1 MNPEIENNIPAE
13 QEAPAPAI
21 IEDAAAQEVQEQT
34 ATLQE
39 QEAAPA
45 QEAPAI
51 IEDAATVA
59 PTPAKEDKPTAQ
71 AKDDPESYVRFHKP
85 YLFEGNYYAGIDLKK
100 IENLSAKDMC
110 EAEKYLSRQGIVSPL
125 PEMTME
131 YIAFIANKATGQ
143 PIEFFKQLPPK
154 DATKVKNRVTSFFYG
169 ED

>member
-1 MNPEIENNIPAE
+1 MNPETEKIIHDAAADAAQEA

-21 IEDAAAQEVQEQT
+21 IEDAATVAH
-34 ATLQE
+34 
-39 QEAAPA
+39 APA
-45 QEAPAI
+45 QE
-51 IEDAATVA
+51 
-59 PTPAKEDKPTAQ
+59 DKPTPPVHE
-71 AKDDPESYVRFHKP
+71 DPESYVRFHKP
-85 YLFEGNYYAGIDLKK
+85 YLFEGNLYAGIDLKR

-143 PIEFFKQLPPK
+143 PIEFFKRLPPK

>member
-1 MNPEIENNIPAE
+1 MNHETENIIPTDQEAPAPAVIEDAAV
-13 QEAPAPAI
+13 QENQDPAPAPAI
-21 IEDAAAQEVQEQT
+21 IEDAAT
-34 ATLQE
+34 
-39 QEAAPA
+39 AAPA
-45 QEAPAI
+45 PA
-51 IEDAATVA
+51 
-59 PTPAKEDKPTAQ
+59 DKPTAPAQ
-71 AKDDPESYVRFHKP
+71 DDPESYVRFHKP
-85 YLFEGNYYAGIDLKK
+85 YLFEGNLYAGIDLKA

-143 PIEFFKQLPPK
+143 PLEFFKNLPPK

>member
-1 MNPEIENNIPAE
+1 MNPETENIIPAADQE
-13 QEAPAPAI
+13 DPATVPAVIEDAAQETPPIVEDAAQEAPAPAI
-21 IEDAAAQEVQEQT
+21 IEDAAT
-34 ATLQE
+34 
-39 QEAAPA
+39 AAPA
-45 QEAPAI
+45 QG
-51 IEDAATVA
+51 
-59 PTPAKEDKPTAQ
+59 DKHTAQ
-71 AKDDPESYVRFHKP
+71 AQDDPESYVRFHKP
-85 YLFEGNYYAGIDLKK
+85 YLFEGNYYAGIDLKRV
-100 IENLSAKDMC
+100 ENLSAKDMC